1 MSGTSPDSVIQPSRD
16 YGVLGP
22 YEPNVISVLE
32 YGADPTGNNDN
43 SLIFQ
48 TAVDAFTADG
58 GVLYVPSGS
67 YRFTYGVALPS
78 NVTVRGAGPSSTA
91 IVATADYLGATMG
104 NAYSFF
110 YNENWDA
117 TDITDTDICVE
128 GIKFDYSWRTTG
140 NAMHP
145 LKFRKV
151 RRLTIRDN
159 YFYYGG
165 NSIAVRGCDVVWVE
179 NNFAYEF
186 RNCAW
191 DFWEGPGITTVR
203 GNYAESSETAQ
214 MLNFNPEFSPVA
226 SSPLDVLARYLIVA
240 NNTFKATG
248 ENSEPCQI
256 EPLGNRDNGVF
267 NVVIADNTFLRTYL
281 VLRGR
286 TERVTITGN
295 VFDDYP
301 AENTNVIRL
310 TALNGYTPKSV
321 IIANNVINEPGT
333 TSGQFGVIR
342 CQADNAVVTGN
353 VITGTAYTDTPFY
366 SGTYSPNQYGN
377 FFEKLGVTG
386 RMRQGFIFTNHNDGT
401 NDQRSCI
408 GWEDTSGNALRM
420 FMNGNFHQF
429 WSTAADGAGR
439 QVWSITAD
447 SDTSDLNV
455 LIPGLFSDH
464 LRIGADSGLT
474 AAGTTYSGALQLTKN
489 FNVVTT
495 VAAASGVRLPLQ
507 GTQNITGWEVTVWN
521 LGAEMLSVYPASNG
535 YIADYNQGVHDLIA
549 PGMGRV
555 YVAYDS
561 THWTIKAEQTVTLDL
576 AGDDISAQDSGS
588 SVVDLTT
595 APATEPP
602 THNINHVL
610 LYGQSLATGAE
621 GLPGLSTVA
630 KYENLQFGT
639 AVTAT
644 NNTVPSDVWTPNGS
658 AVPTDLAVTGTT
670 FPEVPLYGG
679 LNTYRAL
686 TFRSHGITTNTS
698 QKMIASGCGIG
709 GTAIAALQQGA
720 VPNIFNR
727 LVSCMDQVHTY
738 CTGQA
743 LTYGVTAMVWLQ
755 GESNSTTSQATY
767 ATALRD
773 IYADFC
779 VAALAESGQ
788 TDNPAMFMYQ
798 TTARNG
804 NYNTAGL
811 GVQMAQLDIALNDA
825 GCFMVGPI
833 YPYNDSGN
841 LHLPANSYRW
851 WGSQLGKVMHRVLTL
866 GQEWKPLYIT
876 AAEMRGRRVLVTYYV
891 PHGPLVF
898 DDPWLQTGWTPS
910 DPTTGA
916 ANTPFAATDR
926 GFTIRDSA
934 SGAGS
939 TLDIASVALVSDNQI
954 LITLDSVPPAATYYL
969 YYADGSTGHYGHG
982 SVRDSDPAL
991 ADDIYQDL
999 VSGQGADERQYNVS
1013 GQRYPLYN
1021 WAVSQLVTIAAV

>member
-91 IVATADYLGATMG
+91 IVATADYPGATMG

-117 TDITDTDICVE
+117 ADITDTDICVE

-310 TALNGYTPKSV
+310 TTLNGYTPKSV

-333 TSGQFGVIR
+333 SAGQFGVIR

-420 FMNGNFHQF
+420 FMNGNFHEF
-429 WSTAADGAGR
+429 WATNGSGAAR
-439 QVWSITAD
+439 QIWSMQAL
-447 SDTSDLNV
+447 SDTAQFNVRVGMLVSD
-455 LIPGLFSDH
+455 FF
-464 LRIGADSGLT
+464 RKGASSGLT
-474 AAGTTYSGALQLTKN
+474 ATGTTQPGALGLVQN
-489 FNVVTT
+489 FNEVTT
-495 VAAASGVRLPLQ
+495 VAAGSGVRLPA
-507 GTQNITGWEVTVWN
+507 GTTQSVTGLEVTVWN
-521 LGAEMLSVYPASNG
+521 AGANTLNVYP
-535 YIADYNQGVHDLIA
+535 
-549 PGMGRV
+549 P
-555 YVAYDS
+555 
-561 THWTIKAEQTVTLDL
+561 T
-576 AGDDISAQDSGS
+576 SAQ
-588 SVVDLTT
+588 
-595 APATEPP
+595 
-602 THNINHVL
+602 INAL
-610 LYGQSLATGAE
+610 
-621 GLPGLSTVA
+621 
-630 KYENLQFGT
+630 
-639 AVTAT
+639 
-644 NNTVPSDVWTPNGS
+644 
-658 AVPTDLAVTGTT
+658 
-670 FPEVPLYGG
+670 G
-679 LNTYRAL
+679 LN
-686 TFRSHGITTNTS
+686 
-698 QKMIASGCGIG
+698 
-709 GTAIAALQQGA
+709 
-720 VPNIFNR
+720 
-727 LVSCMDQVHTY
+727 
-738 CTGQA
+738 
-743 LTYGVTAMVWLQ
+743 
-755 GESNSTTSQATY
+755 
-767 ATALRD
+767 
-773 IYADFC
+773 
-779 VAALAESGQ
+779 
-788 TDNPAMFMYQ
+788 
-798 TTARNG
+798 
-804 NYNTAGL
+804 
-811 GVQMAQLDIALNDA
+811 
-825 GCFMVGPI
+825 
-833 YPYNDSGN
+833 
-841 LHLPANSYRW
+841 LP
-851 WGSQLGKVMHRVLTL
+851 
-866 GQEWKPLYIT
+866 
-876 AAEMRGRRVLVTYYV
+876 
-891 PHGPLVF
+891 
-898 DDPWLQTGWTPS
+898 D
-910 DPTTGA
+910 
-916 ANTPFAATDR
+916 
-926 GFTIRDSA
+926 
-934 SGAGS
+934 
-939 TLDIASVALVSDNQI
+939 
-954 LITLDSVPPAATYYL
+954 
-969 YYADGSTGHYGHG
+969 
-982 SVRDSDPAL
+982 
-991 ADDIYQDL
+991 
-999 VSGQGADERQYNVS
+999 
-1013 GQRYPLYN
+1013 
-1021 WAVSQLVTIAAV
+1021 TIAAGACKTYVGLSSALYRIKT